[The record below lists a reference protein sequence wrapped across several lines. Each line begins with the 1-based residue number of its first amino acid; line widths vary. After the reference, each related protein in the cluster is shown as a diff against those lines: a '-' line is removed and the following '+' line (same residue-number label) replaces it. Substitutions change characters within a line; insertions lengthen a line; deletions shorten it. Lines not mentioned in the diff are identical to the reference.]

1 MEVNHMFSW
10 VTHYVMTAM
19 GTWSVMCIIYICGGS
34 KCMQQ
39 TSANGMNPEEQSI
52 TQLKIEDHQIVND
65 YSQNYKLCQN
75 TCMQQKKRFW
85 TKGGLSFNCSVCAHR
100 RIEALWESNIE
111 QTWACLAARAATILV
126 TSLAAASSIMR
137 FATIGSE
144 GPKKEPKL
152 HNMTQRN

>member
-1 MEVNHMFSW
+1 
-10 VTHYVMTAM
+10 
-19 GTWSVMCIIYICGGS
+19 
-34 KCMQQ
+34 MQQ

-100 RIEALWESNIE
+100 RIEAL
-111 QTWACLAARAATILV
+111 
-126 TSLAAASSIMR
+126 
-137 FATIGSE
+137 
-144 GPKKEPKL
+144 
-152 HNMTQRN
+152 